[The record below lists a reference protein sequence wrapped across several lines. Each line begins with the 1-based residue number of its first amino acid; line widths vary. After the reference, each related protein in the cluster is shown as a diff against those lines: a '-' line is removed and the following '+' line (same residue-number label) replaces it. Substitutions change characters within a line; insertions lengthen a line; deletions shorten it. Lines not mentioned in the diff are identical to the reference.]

1 MSTGNRSR
9 LMALLL
15 AVLAIAAALRFL
27 AKHGR
32 EFASDRSLPNIV
44 LITADNL
51 GWKDLGCCGNPDV
64 STPNIDRLA
73 REGVRF
79 SNAFVVASS
88 CSS

>member
-1 MSTGNRSR
+1 
-9 LMALLL
+9 MALLL
-15 AVLAIAAALRFL
+15 AVLAIAAALRFM

-32 EFASDRSLPNIV
+32 ELASDHSLPNIV
-44 LITADNL
+44 LITADDL